1 MLEIFSLPK
10 SVDPLGEISS
20 FLHTCLGKRFT
31 ESNTSIVTARHRII
45 LYLAESEQ
53 YVKIATAPE
62 VSPVGT
68 SYDLIKMSEIE
79 WAAWYVV
86 NGDTLD
92 LHKPERYCL
101 GDSILVCCYPYLGGE
116 KLNTQKLVKQG
127 SQLLVDAINE
137 LTVSSQKFA
146 GLIPEARSWN
156 PRQELYKRLES
167 RFVND
172 LDSLEYAAARETVV
186 SFSNLIHDL
195 DCWVDEYN
203 TLIQYEPKI
212 IVTDPTADNIVYN
225 RTYGTA
231 HIIDLENISWGVPA
245 YSLVSLVSSVIGEQ
259 YPSLSHYSTMSLLYE
274 VKNSADDGGLFNA
287 DDRMLRILM
296 SYKLISTAMF
306 NKDNKRKFAH
316 LIREANQL
324 ITT

>member
-10 SVDPLGEISS
+10 SIDPSGEISS
-20 FLHTCLGKRFT
+20 FLNICLDKRFAKNNVT
-31 ESNTSIVTARHRII
+31 IVTTRHRLV

-53 YVKIATAPE
+53 YVKIATTPE
-62 VSPVGT
+62 ISPVGE
-68 SYDLIKMSEIE
+68 SYNLMKMSEIE
-79 WAAWYVV
+79 WAAWHIV
-86 NGDTLD
+86 NGGTLD
-92 LHKPERYCL
+92 LHQPEQYRL
-101 GDSILVCCYPYLGGE
+101 GDSILVCCYPCLGSE
-116 KLNTQKLVKQG
+116 KLNTQKLVNQG
-127 SQLLVDAINE
+127 SQILVDAINK
-137 LTVSSQKFA
+137 LTASNQKFT

-172 LDSLEYAAARETVV
+172 LDSLECAAARETVV
-186 SFSNLIHDL
+186 SFSHLIYDL
-195 DCWVDEYN
+195 DYWVDEYN
-203 TLIQYEPKI
+203 TLTQYKPKI
-212 IVTDPTADNIVYN
+212 IVTDPTADNTVYN

-259 YPSLSHYSTMSLLYE
+259 YPSLSHYSPMSLLYE
-274 VKNSADDGGLFNA
+274 VKSSTDDGGLFDA

-306 NKDNKRKFAH
+306 NKDDKEKFNH
-316 LIREANQL
+316 LIQEANHL
-324 ITT
+324 IHA